1 MFSSRWLL
9 AHYRLSWQRLS
20 PIYCISRL
28 AGRKGAVDMKQKF
41 SYKENRAHH
50 HMFSSG
56 LMTVATKDTGSGSWF
71 TQSYTSEDWKVLVNW
86 TFFYVKQE
94 KRHCHPP
101 SSALILHCT
110 IIQKQEVP
118 HQHYQW
124 ANQKKIRYLYITKTS
139 VIFPSNTGLAA
150 KASYF
155 KLRKQ
160 ILSVSL

>member
-28 AGRKGAVDMKQKF
+28 AGRKWAVDMKQKF
-41 SYKENRAHH
+41 SYKEKRAHR
-50 HMFSSG
+50 HMFSSA

-71 TQSYTSEDWKVLVNW
+71 TQSYTAEDWKVLVNW
-86 TFFYVKQE
+86 SFFCVKQE

-101 SSALILHCT
+101 RSALILHYT
-110 IIQKQEVP
+110 ITQSKRHTSIISEQIR
-118 HQHYQW
+118 
-124 ANQKKIRYLYITKTS
+124 KKIRYLYIMKTS
-139 VIFPSNTGLAA
+139 VIFLSNTGLAA